1 MPCFFS
7 TWATFF
13 HPRLWRVAAAIV
25 EWLQRPKEN
34 SPNIVSIGNFFPAIV
49 CIKTIKQNLIIWA
62 SVLFRCFPPQFHD
75 LLVSFQIWLEHQE
88 TCIETRFQNTR
99 SGARDG
105 GKMFRDLKKFI
116 NIGHVISININYF
129 IKLCLGPRE
138 ILSVLILSPKG
149 LPKSPL
155 FRSPPN
161 LESIQLQS
169 ISSTKEFPSRRS
181 EGRFVYLYSHFL
193 IWAQS

>member
-1 MPCFFS
+1 MS
-7 TWATFF
+7 T
-13 HPRLWRVAAAIV
+13 
-25 EWLQRPKEN
+25 
-34 SPNIVSIGNFFPAIV
+34 
-49 CIKTIKQNLIIWA
+49 
-62 SVLFRCFPPQFHD
+62 
-75 LLVSFQIWLEHQE
+75 
-88 TCIETRFQNTR
+88 
-99 SGARDG
+99 
-105 GKMFRDLKKFI
+105 
-116 NIGHVISININYF
+116 
-129 IKLCLGPRE
+129 RE